1 MSITTDAQDLYE
13 EFTVSQLRELIQT
26 EGGVAAPSKLR
37 KHELAQ
43 YLADIRH
50 NKAQAEEVPVRKVR
64 RELTAEQYEELTGLP
79 VVPEVRTVTVP
90 TVGTFEANEFLAFVG
105 SALAGGLSEQDAR
118 ELDMA
123 KFRGRYEGKAVKVGS
138 VRGKVT
144 GGTHR
149 DTDPTGR
156 SGGTL
161 LLVVKHDRTRTGHPR
176 ATLHRA
182 EDVVLV

>member
-26 EGGVAAPSKLR
+26 EGGVTAPSKLR

-43 YLADIRH
+43 YLADIRY
-50 NKAQAEEVPVRKVR
+50 NKANPQEPIPGSPLAVAQAQ
-64 RELTAEQYEELTGLP
+64 TI
-79 VVPEVRTVTVP
+79 TVP

-105 SALAGGLSEQDAR
+105 SALAGGLSEQDQR